1 MAVYNALS
9 VGERESRNGSLL
21 FELYT
26 LNQEMG
32 AKESVQ
38 EIEGYIEEKIQK
50 WVDLQPQ
57 RKSSRKIQ
65 PILQYIS
72 ENLNKDL
79 RLELLAKEFGYNS
92 SYLGKMFRDCTGE
105 YFNNYVDRLK
115 IERAKDYIRQG
126 ALVYEAAQK
135 VGYTNINYFHIKFK
149 KYTGVAPGSL
159 KK

>member
-32 AKESVQ
+32 
-38 EIEGYIEEKIQK
+38 
-50 WVDLQPQ
+50 
-57 RKSSRKIQ
+57 
-65 PILQYIS
+65 
-72 ENLNKDL
+72 
-79 RLELLAKEFGYNS
+79 
-92 SYLGKMFRDCTGE
+92 
-105 YFNNYVDRLK
+105 
-115 IERAKDYIRQG
+115 AKDYIRQG

>member
-32 AKESVQ
+32 AKVSVQ

-72 ENLNKDL
+72 ENLDKDL

-92 SYLGKMFRDCTGE
+92 SYLGKIFRDCTGE
-105 YFNNYVDRLK
+105 
-115 IERAKDYIRQG
+115 
-126 ALVYEAAQK
+126 
-135 VGYTNINYFHIKFK
+135 
-149 KYTGVAPGSL
+149 
-159 KK
+159 